1 MSSRNPNHRKFIYLE
16 QISKRA
22 DRLFDS
28 IEDYDR
34 PNCKDLFNAITQAE
48 YANNAIHAMKK
59 KAKTSTS
66 PARFVT
72 LPDKREYL
80 LDRCTLPKQG
90 DRPYESVFGD
100 SGKLIKLRRPD
111 EKQAYEFVEQ
121 AVSADWR
128 ALPCEETVKKVLNA
142 NAALGRIFGTSG
154 AVPENAHE
162 LKNISPRMMKRCLRG
177 TGELPM
183 RALTKEE
190 EFNQDGTVQR
200 GRMLFLEGVNK
211 RKRRRR

>member
-16 QISKRA
+16 QITKRSNQ
-22 DRLFDS
+22 LFDS

-34 PNCKDLFNAITQAE
+34 IDCKDLFNAITQAE

-80 LDRCTLPKQG
+80 FDRCTLPKQG
-90 DRPYESVFGD
+90 NRPHEAMFEGL
-100 SGKLIKLRRPD
+100 GKLIKLRRPD
-111 EKQAYEFVEQ
+111 EKQAYEFVED

-142 NAALGRIFGTSG
+142 NAALGRIFGIDG
-154 AVPENAHE
+154 MAPDNARE
-162 LKNISPRMMKRCLRG
+162 LKNISPRMMKRCLRSI
-177 TGELPM
+177 GELPQ
-183 RALTKEE
+183 RNVSKDE
-190 EFNQDGTVQR
+190 EFNRDATVQR
-200 GRMLFLEGVNK
+200 GKMLMLDGTKK
-211 RKRRRR
+211 RKRR